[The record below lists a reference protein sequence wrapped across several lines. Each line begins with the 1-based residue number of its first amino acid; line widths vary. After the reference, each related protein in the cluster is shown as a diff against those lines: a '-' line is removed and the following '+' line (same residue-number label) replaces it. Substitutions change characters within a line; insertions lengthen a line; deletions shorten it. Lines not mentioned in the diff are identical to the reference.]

1 MSAPVPST
9 RRLAIAIGTAATATT
24 FAIGVTAASL
34 LGWFAPTAE
43 PVPEPAISAP
53 ATPAASPVI
62 LVPVEPTPAPTGPTA
77 EVQVA
82 MESDDDG
89 RDREHHGR
97 EHHGRDHDDREEDHD
112 DD

>member
-34 LGWFAPTAE
+34 LGWFAPRAE
-43 PVPEPAISAP
+43 PAPEPASSAP
-53 ATPAASPVI
+53 TATPASSPVI
-62 LVPVEPTPAPTGPTA
+62 LVPVEPTPAPTGPTG
-77 EVQVA
+77 EVQLA
-82 MESDDDG
+82 MESDD
-89 RDREHHGR
+89 DREHHGR
-97 EHHGRDHDDREEDHD
+97 EHHGRDHDEREEDHD